1 MQPQIAINMNTP
13 TDQIFRLV
21 YTPERIQLKR
31 MLITDITITQDAPY
45 ILYQVPFE
53 LTKSPSRAWKE
64 VLMESWQSVIRH
76 KGRVSETVIW
86 VFHNRILI
94 NKVPIDLVRDELETL
109 VATAVEKTNRQI
121 KLRPQRAI

>member
-86 VFHNRILI
+86 VFHNRII
-94 NKVPIDLVRDELETL
+94 IDKVSIELVKNELETL
-109 VATAVEKTNRQI
+109 VAIAVEKTNKQMKMKSQLVI
-121 KLRPQRAI
+121 